1 MHLKNECAARKKNVL
16 HANGPERPKL
26 KKVMKTKIR
35 NAGVS
40 ATATRARRAVL
51 ATMFFLFGVV
61 MVCACSF
68 ASEEENERQELVEV
82 GQKLPAFAV
91 VMNDSTLVS
100 STDLTGKPSMIVF
113 FNTACTDCRKELPI
127 VQELYEEF
135 SDRINFMAISRAEG
149 RESIAAYWEKEKLE
163 IPYSAQADRNV
174 FSLFAKTTIP
184 RIYIADA
191 SGTVKYIF
199 IEKASKKK
207 LVRALETL
215 LQTAT

>member
-1 MHLKNECAARKKNVL
+1 MAPS
-16 HANGPERPKL
+16 GPNS

-40 ATATRARRAVL
+40 ATATKARRAVL
-51 ATMFFLFGVV
+51 ATMFFLFGAV

-68 ASEEENERQELVEV
+68 ASEEGNERQELVEV

-127 VQELYEEF
+127 VQELFEEF
-135 SDRINFMAISRAEG
+135 SDRANFMAISRAEG
-149 RESIAAYWEKEKLE
+149 RESVAAYWEKKNWKSPTAHKPTETCLVCLQKPPFHE
-163 IPYSAQADRNV
+163 ST
-174 FSLFAKTTIP
+174 SLTPVAP
-184 RIYIADA
+184 
-191 SGTVKYIF
+191 
-199 IEKASKKK
+199 
-207 LVRALETL
+207 
-215 LQTAT
+215 

>member
-1 MHLKNECAARKKNVL
+1 
-16 HANGPERPKL
+16 
-26 KKVMKTKIR
+26 
-35 NAGVS
+35 
-40 ATATRARRAVL
+40 
-51 ATMFFLFGVV
+51 

-68 ASEEENERQELVEV
+68 ASEEGNERQELVEV

-91 VMNDSTLVS
+91 MMNDSTLVS

-127 VQELYEEF
+127 VQELFEEF
-135 SDRINFMAISRAEG
+135 SDRANFMAISRAEG
-149 RESIAAYWEKEKLE
+149 RKSVAAYWEKEKLE

-174 FSLFAKTTIP
+174 FGLFAKTTIP

-207 LVRALETL
+207 LVRALENL
-215 LQTAT
+215 LQVAT

>member
-1 MHLKNECAARKKNVL
+1 MAPS
-16 HANGPERPKL
+16 GPNS

-40 ATATRARRAVL
+40 ATATKARRAVL

-68 ASEEENERQELVEV
+68 ASEEGNERQELVEV

-127 VQELYEEF
+127 VQELFEEF
-135 SDRINFMAISRAEG
+135 SDRANFMAISRAEG
-149 RESIAAYWEKEKLE
+149 RESVAAYWEKEKLE

-174 FSLFAKTTIP
+174 FGLFAKPPFHESTSLTP
-184 RIYIADA
+184 VAP
-191 SGTVKYIF
+191 
-199 IEKASKKK
+199 
-207 LVRALETL
+207 
-215 LQTAT
+215 

>member
-1 MHLKNECAARKKNVL
+1 MRGTKKKRTCCTPM
-16 HANGPERPKL
+16 APSGPNS

-40 ATATRARRAVL
+40 ATATKARRAVL
-51 ATMFFLFGVV
+51 TTMFFLFGAV

-68 ASEEENERQELVEV
+68 ASEE

-127 VQELYEEF
+127 VQELFEEF
-135 SDRINFMAISRAEG
+135 SDRANFMAISRAEG
-149 RESIAAYWEKEKLE
+149 RESVAAYWEKEKLE
-163 IPYSAQADRNV
+163 IPYSAQTDRNV
-174 FSLFAKTTIP
+174 FALFAKTTIP

-207 LVRALETL
+207 LVRALEDL
-215 LQTAT
+215 LQVAT

>member
-1 MHLKNECAARKKNVL
+1 ML
-16 HANGPERPKL
+16 HANGPKRPKL

-40 ATATRARRAVL
+40 ATATKARRAVL
-51 ATMFFLFGVV
+51 ATMFFLFGAVI
-61 MVCACSF
+61 VCACSF
-68 ASEEENERQELVEV
+68 ASEEGNERQELVEV

-149 RESIAAYWEKEKLE
+149 RESVAAYWEKEKLE

-174 FSLFAKTTIP
+174 FGLFAKTTIP

-207 LVRALETL
+207 LVRALEDL
-215 LQTAT
+215 LQVAT

>member
-1 MHLKNECAARKKNVL
+1 
-16 HANGPERPKL
+16 
-26 KKVMKTKIR
+26 MKTKIR

-40 ATATRARRAVL
+40 ATATKARRAVL
-51 ATMFFLFGVV
+51 ATMFFLFGAV

-68 ASEEENERQELVEV
+68 ASEEGNERQELVEV

-127 VQELYEEF
+127 VQELY
-135 SDRINFMAISRAEG
+135 
-149 RESIAAYWEKEKLE
+149 WEKEKLE

-174 FSLFAKTTIP
+174 FGLFAKTTIP

-207 LVRALETL
+207 LVRALENL
-215 LQTAT
+215 LQVAT

>member
-1 MHLKNECAARKKNVL
+1 MHLKNECAARKINVL
-16 HANGPERPKL
+16 HANGPKRPKL
-26 KKVMKTKIR
+26 KKGHEDKNTQRWRLR
-35 NAGVS
+35 NSNQSPKG
-40 ATATRARRAVL
+40 R
-51 ATMFFLFGVV
+51 
-61 MVCACSF
+61 
-68 ASEEENERQELVEV
+68 
-82 GQKLPAFAV
+82 
-91 VMNDSTLVS
+91 S

-149 RESIAAYWEKEKLE
+149 RESVAAYWEKEKLE

-174 FSLFAKTTIP
+174 FGLFAKTTIP
-184 RIYIADA
+184 RLYIADA

-207 LVRALETL
+207 LVRALEDL
-215 LQTAT
+215 LQVAT

>member
-1 MHLKNECAARKKNVL
+1 MAPSGPNSKKI
-16 HANGPERPKL
+16 
-26 KKVMKTKIR
+26 MKTKIR

-51 ATMFFLFGVV
+51 ATMFFLFGAV

-91 VMNDSTLVS
+91 VINDSTLVS

-127 VQELYEEF
+127 VQELFEEF
-135 SDRINFMAISRAEG
+135 SDRANFMAISRAEG
-149 RESIAAYWEKEKLE
+149 RESVAAYWEKEKLE

-174 FSLFAKTTIP
+174 FGLFAKTTIP

-207 LVRALETL
+207 LVRALEDL
-215 LQTAT
+215 LQVAT

>member
-1 MHLKNECAARKKNVL
+1 MAPSGPNSKKI
-16 HANGPERPKL
+16 
-26 KKVMKTKIR
+26 MKTKIR

-68 ASEEENERQELVEV
+68 ASEEGNERQELVEV

-91 VMNDSTLVS
+91 VMNDSTLFS

-127 VQELYEEF
+127 VQELFEEF
-135 SDRINFMAISRAEG
+135 SDHANFM
-149 RESIAAYWEKEKLE
+149 ESVAAYWEKEKLE

-174 FSLFAKTTIP
+174 FGLFAKTTIP

-207 LVRALETL
+207 LVRALENL
-215 LQTAT
+215 LQVAT